1 MNVGNRIRQAR
12 VSAGM
17 SVQNVSATVGVSR
30 NAVYKWERGEDV
42 PRQSIIIKLARL
54 FDVDTDFFFREVYV
68 TMCTP
73 AYRRKASL
81 AKKAQDCVEARIAL
95 ELEKQLFVDSL
106 FPEREFP
113 QFSAGSYRVW
123 SMSDVEIAADQL
135 RTSWGLGLDPI
146 GSVISAV
153 EEHGVR
159 VVMIDGVEG
168 FDGFSCFANGSMPVI
183 AIPAGMPGDRQR
195 FTLAHELGHMV
206 LGTAPEVD
214 EEKAAH
220 RFAGAF
226 LAPRKA
232 VVGELG
238 PRRSRLDI
246 DELAILK
253 RSYGM
258 SMQAWARR
266 AFDLGIIQREAYKS
280 LLRTFSA
287 RGWRRE
293 EPGPAVPEE
302 RPTRTQLLAR
312 QAVAEGLLTPVAAD
326 RLLGRVLP
334 SIPEV
339 AEDQLAAQAAQ
350 AAAWYRSD
358 PDTDDWIRAE
368 LGDLDDSTEEYQHQE
383 EPGLAGDA

>member
-30 NAVYKWERGEDV
+30 NAIYKWERGEDV

-54 FDVDTDFFFREVYV
+54 FEVDTDFFFREVHV

-73 AYRRKASL
+73 AYRRKALL
-81 AKKAQDCVEARIAL
+81 AKKTQDCVEARIAL

-113 QFSAGSYRVW
+113 QFSAGSYWVW
-123 SMSDVEIAADQL
+123 SLSDVETAADQL

-168 FDGFSCFANGSMPVI
+168 FDGFSCFANESIPVI

-206 LGTAPEVD
+206 LKTAPEVD

-226 LAPRKA
+226 LAPRRA
-232 VVGELG
+232 VVSELG

-280 LLRTFSA
+280 LFRTFSA

-368 LGDLDDSTEEYQHQE
+368 LGDLDDSTE
-383 EPGLAGDA
+383 G

>member
-113 QFSAGSYRVW
+113 QVSAGSYRVW
-123 SMSDVEIAADQL
+123 SLSDVEIAADEL

-159 VVMIDGVEG
+159 VVVIDGVEG

-195 FTLAHELGHMV
+195 
-206 LGTAPEVD
+206 
-214 EEKAAH
+214 
-220 RFAGAF
+220 
-226 LAPRKA
+226 
-232 VVGELG
+232 
-238 PRRSRLDI
+238 
-246 DELAILK
+246 
-253 RSYGM
+253 
-258 SMQAWARR
+258 
-266 AFDLGIIQREAYKS
+266 S
-280 LLRTFSA
+280 LLRTNSDTWFWNRS
-287 RGWRRE
+287 RGGRGEGRSPVRWS
-293 EPGPAVPEE
+293 VPCS
-302 RPTRTQLLAR
+302 
-312 QAVAEGLLTPVAAD
+312 AEGSGQRTRSQKVTTRHRRACDTQALLWDEHAGMGTSRVRPRHHPKGGLQVAIPHIQCSRLAQGGAWSSSTRRTAHQNATTGASGGGRGFAD
-326 RLLGRVLP
+326 AGR
-334 SIPEV
+334 
-339 AEDQLAAQAAQ
+339 
-350 AAAWYRSD
+350 R
-358 PDTDDWIRAE
+358 R
-368 LGDLDDSTEEYQHQE
+368 
-383 EPGLAGDA
+383 